1 MSGEK
6 YLTTWNHLLNFSLV
20 FLRTKSIFGNLAV
33 PFAHHPP
40 LINSWILKWGSH
52 APRHIPE
59 KQAGTGSL
67 GRNPT
72 QTSILSIQTS
82 STR

>member
-33 PFAHHPP
+33 PKFMGGLTTPP
-40 LINSWILKWGSH
+40 INSWILKWGSH
-52 APRHIPE
+52 ARRHIPE

-72 QTSILSIQTS
+72 
-82 STR
+82 